1 MAEMNKEKY
10 AGLDWSKGDMVAGN
24 RPARQSIR
32 VPDPDAGVG
41 CVLLMG
47 LVLIALAIVFLFALL
62 IRAFI

>member
-1 MAEMNKEKY
+1 MMKQISEKAKDMAKLEAWGKRCRMTN
-10 AGLDWSKGDMVAGN
+10 
-24 RPARQSIR
+24 R

-47 LVLIALAIVFLFALL
+47 LVLIALAIVLLFALL

>member
-1 MAEMNKEKY
+1 MKTNEIAWRERGEGKRCRMTN
-10 AGLDWSKGDMVAGN
+10 
-24 RPARQSIR
+24 R

>member
-1 MAEMNKEKY
+1 MTN
-10 AGLDWSKGDMVAGN
+10 
-24 RPARQSIR
+24 R

-47 LVLIALAIVFLFALL
+47 LVLIALAIVLLFALL